1 MRNSSWSRLTAFAL
15 PLSIWAADLSP
26 ARAETVQ
33 ECNVKFAICDA
44 GCASRR
50 IPQDPGPSEL
60 CKVDC
65 AVNQGRCVATASDR
79 NAGVERPP
87 RNPRRDTTTVGPR
100 PSILNSDTPLG
111 GSSPSPTG
119 APAGAGARGGSVGQ
133 IK

>member
-1 MRNSSWSRLTAFAL
+1 MQNSSWSRLTAFAL

-33 ECNVKFAICDA
+33 ECNVKFAICD
-44 GCASRR
+44 
-50 IPQDPGPSEL
+50 PGPSEL

-87 RNPRRDTTTVGPR
+87 RNPKRDATTVGPR

-111 GSSPSPTG
+111 GSLPSPTG